1 VDRLELRITGRV
13 QGVGYRWHAREEAL
27 RLELTGWVRNRT
39 DGSVQLV
46 AEGERVPLTALA
58 GWAGR
63 GPTGARV
70 EMCDAVWSAAAGK
83 LVGFRIVG

>member
-1 VDRLELRITGRV
+1 VERLELRITGRV
-13 QGVGYRWHAREEAL
+13 QGVGFRWHAREEAL

-46 AEGERVPLTALA
+46 AEGERVPLTVLA
-58 GWAGR
+58 DWARR

-70 EMCDAVWSAAAGK
+70 EACDAVWSAAAGK
-83 LVGFRIVG
+83 LAGFRIVG